1 MTFTRLIVSGRAAR
15 VASLG
20 ALFGAL
26 RWYSRLEHFC
36 LTEDFNIIFKEKGKR
51 FGTPYVI
58 TVDHY
63 SPETR
68 KTTGSGEDTGLW
80 ELRGMNG

>member
-1 MTFTRLIVSGRAAR
+1 MVSEA
-15 VASLG
+15 G
-20 ALFGAL
+20 AFLFDGEL
-26 RWYSRLEHFC
+26 QHH
-36 LTEDFNIIFKEKGKR
+36 FKEKGKR

-68 KTTGSGEDTGLW
+68 KTTGSGEGTGLW